1 MGGASLMS
9 GNSLRWKKTMLITPF
24 AQTLPSMPLYNKAFR
39 TMLIFTDPLGF
50 RTNWGPTHLVVSDDR
65 KTFGKILPPEE
76 DVIEPSVAR
85 NSLFETTEL
94 IVKPLSSTL
103 LSYPGLQLESL
114 HKLPPGISLKRRK
127 LKKCN
132 ATATVL
138 VHKLPGELSWTLV
151 EKA

>member
-1 MGGASLMS
+1 M
-9 GNSLRWKKTMLITPF
+9 TE
-24 AQTLPSMPLYNKAFR
+24 
-39 TMLIFTDPLGF
+39 
-50 RTNWGPTHLVVSDDR
+50 

-85 NSLFETTEL
+85 KSLFETTEL

-114 HKLPPGISLKRRK
+114 HKLPPPGISLKRREVM
-127 LKKCN
+127 KCN

-138 VHKLPGELSWTLV
+138 VHKLPGELS
-151 EKA
+151 